1 MDRACPNPQPF
12 RAVAPSV
19 AFVTLMFFVTFISR
33 FIFSPLMPTIG
44 HDIALTSGQAGSVFF
59 MAAIGGMVGSL
70 AAGFVSARIDHR
82 GTLLTA
88 LFGTAVVLGVSLLAQ
103 SVWALRGVL
112 LLLGFFAGLNQ
123 PSVLATITAMV
134 RREDWGKALSVEQAA
149 PALSLVVGPLA
160 AVALLTVFS
169 WRISLVCVAVF
180 AAVVGAVFVAFR
192 GVGAFPGDPPRL
204 AMVRPMARGR
214 SFWLMILLMALG
226 MGAQVGV
233 YTMLPL
239 FLTAE
244 KGMESGAANTLLG
257 LANLSPLVMVFVAG
271 WVSDRIG
278 ERWALLIVLLC
289 TGGATVLL
297 GVLDGAALT
306 VAIFAL
312 PAFAVCFFPPA
323 FSALARIVQPTQ
335 RSVAAALVPPTAFVL
350 GGGLLPMALGYAG
363 QHATFA
369 RGFVLTGLV
378 IVLGS
383 AGALFLVLLPDDQI
397 EDGC

>member
-1 MDRACPNPQPF
+1 
-12 RAVAPSV
+12 
-19 AFVTLMFFVTFISR
+19 
-33 FIFSPLMPTIG
+33 
-44 HDIALTSGQAGSVFF
+44 
-59 MAAIGGMVGSL
+59 
-70 AAGFVSARIDHR
+70 
-82 GTLLTA
+82 
-88 LFGTAVVLGVSLLAQ
+88 
-103 SVWALRGVL
+103 
-112 LLLGFFAGLNQ
+112 
-123 PSVLATITAMV
+123 
-134 RREDWGKALSVEQAA
+134 
-149 PALSLVVGPLA
+149 
-160 AVALLTVFS
+160 
-169 WRISLVCVAVF
+169 
-180 AAVVGAVFVAFR
+180 
-192 GVGAFPGDPPRL
+192 
-204 AMVRPMARGR
+204 MVRPMARGR